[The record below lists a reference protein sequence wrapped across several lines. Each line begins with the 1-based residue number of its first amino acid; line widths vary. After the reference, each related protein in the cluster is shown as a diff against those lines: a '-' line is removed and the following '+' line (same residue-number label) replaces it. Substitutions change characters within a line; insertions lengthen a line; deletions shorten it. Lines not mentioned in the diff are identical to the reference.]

1 VYLID
6 ITRLLGRLL
15 KRRLPTGVD
24 RVGIEYLR
32 YYQGRSQLVVRFRGS
47 FFALSKAAS
56 LRLNSHLI
64 EPTGFWSLVGIL
76 VRELWCWRRP
86 PSGAWLINTG
96 HSGLEHKEYP
106 QWIAAYHMRPIY
118 FIHDLI
124 PISHPQFSRILEPDK
139 HKIRIF
145 NALTTAA
152 GIVTNSTDTLN
163 HLTDYAEQNRLPM
176 PKACV
181 ALLAPAKLPAGAPI
195 NPMAR
200 PYFLILGTIEG
211 RKNHELLLAIWR
223 SLPSDGP
230 TLVIIGRRGWRCE
243 SVINDLDN
251 DPQLVGK
258 ILELSNCSDEQLA
271 TWLKHARALLFPSHV
286 EGYGMPLV
294 EALCFGVPVIA
305 SNLAVFQEIAG
316 NIPEYL
322 NPLDADAWKARI
334 IDYSKE
340 DSKYRLEQC
349 KRLENYVEP
358 TWERHFSTVEDF
370 IKTLI

>member
-1 VYLID
+1 MRID
-6 ITRLLGRLL
+6 
-15 KRRLPTGVD
+15 
-24 RVGIEYLR
+24 
-32 YYQGRSQLVVRFRGS
+32 
-47 FFALSKAAS
+47 
-56 LRLNSHLI
+56 
-64 EPTGFWSLVGIL
+64 
-76 VRELWCWRRP
+76 
-86 PSGAWLINTG
+86 
-96 HSGLEHKEYP
+96 
-106 QWIAAYHMRPIY
+106 
-118 FIHDLI
+118 
-124 PISHPQFSRILEPDK
+124 
-139 HKIRIF
+139 

-195 NPMAR
+195 SPMAR

-251 DPQLVGK
+251 DPMLVGK
-258 ILELSNCSDEQLA
+258 ILELSNCTDEQLA

-334 IDYSKE
+334 IDYSKD

-358 TWERHFSTVEDF
+358 TWERHFSAVESL
-370 IKTLI
+370 IETLK

>member
-56 LRLNSHLI
+56 VRLSSQLI
-64 EPTGFWSLVGIL
+64 APNGFCSLVGIL
-76 VRELWCWRRP
+76 VRDLWCWRRP

-124 PISHPQFSRILEPDK
+124 PISHPQFSRALEPEK

-163 HLTDYAEQNRLPM
+163 HLTHYAEQNRQPM

-181 ALLAPAKLPAGAPI
+181 ALLAPAKLPVGAPI
-195 NPMAR
+195 SPMPR

-223 SLPSDGP
+223 SLPKDGP
-230 TLVIIGRRGWRCE
+230 MLVIVGRRGWSCE

-258 ILELSNCSDEQLA
+258 VLELSHCTDEQLA

-294 EALCFGVPVIA
+294 EALCAGVPVIA
-305 SNLAVFQEIAG
+305 SDLPVFREIAG

-322 NPLDADAWKARI
+322 NPLNTEAWKARI
-334 IDYSKE
+334 IDYSKK

-349 KRLENYVEP
+349 QRLENYSEP
-358 TWERHFSTVEDF
+358 TWERHFSTVEGF